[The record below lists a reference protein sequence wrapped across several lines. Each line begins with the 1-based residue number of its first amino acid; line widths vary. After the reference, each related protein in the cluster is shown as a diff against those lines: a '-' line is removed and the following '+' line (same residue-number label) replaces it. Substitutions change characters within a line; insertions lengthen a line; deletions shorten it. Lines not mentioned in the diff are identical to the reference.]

1 MIPEVVRFWLFL
13 VFLVP
18 AIGVSLFVLFRIL
31 HDRTSRNTLSD
42 HIIILLIVVGLIM
55 QVTVFPWMLHRYRHE
70 GTWEISYSFSL
81 IWLFLDWD
89 LTTIQNMLFAWAT
102 VERHILVFNDR
113 WLTTKTNIFLL
124 HYLPSI
130 VIVLYCTL
138 YYCIVFFFP
147 PCENRYVYFEM
158 DLCLTRTNSWLT
170 YETTVHMIYPIL
182 VIVLFSFLLLMRVI
196 WQKHRVHQSMRW
208 RKHRK
213 MILQLFS
220 ISWLYLFFLSP
231 ATVMNSVILTGVPYE
246 SIADAHELSI
256 YLTYFLTLLVP
267 FVCGLLLPKT
277 RTRTRKISPL
287 R

>member
-1 MIPEVVRFWLFL
+1 MIPEVVRFWLLL

-18 AIGVSLFVLFRIL
+18 AISVSLFVLFRIL
-31 HDRTSRNTLSD
+31 HERTSRNTLSN
-42 HIIILLIVVGLIM
+42 HIIILLVVAGLIM

-70 GTWEISYSFSL
+70 GTWEISYSFSVM
-81 IWLFLDWD
+81 WLFLDWG

-102 VERHILVFNDR
+102 VERHILVFHDR
-113 WLTTKTNIFLL
+113 WLRTKKNIFLL

-130 VIVLYCTL
+130 VIVLYCII

-147 PCENRYVYFEM
+147 PCENRYVHFEM

-182 VIVLFSFLLLMRVI
+182 VIVLFSFLLLMRII
-196 WQKHRVHQSMRW
+196 WQKHPVHQSMRW

-213 MILQLFS
+213 MTLQLLS
-220 ISWLYLFFLSP
+220 ISLLYLFFLSP
-231 ATVMNSVILTGVPYE
+231 ATVTNSVILTGVSHE
-246 SIADAHELSI
+246 SIADAHGLTI
-256 YLTYFLTLLVP
+256 YLTYFLILLTP
-267 FVCGLLLPKT
+267 FVCALSLPKT
-277 RTRTRKISPL
+277 RTRTRAIIPL